1 MVHRG
6 CWDFVVLASMKRGS
20 CFSRTG
26 RAQLALRPWRKWRLS
41 RRTGASVCVSLRSL
55 LSFLFSPSPFLSM
68 SASVLCASPRRP
80 DSPKPSVGN
89 MCGGQA
95 KSKDTA
101 HPRRLLEAAQDFRRS
116 AAAPSWWGRSAWVLG
131 DWTCYSCALGWVCV

>member
-1 MVHRG
+1 
-6 CWDFVVLASMKRGS
+6 MKRGS

-55 LSFLFSPSPFLSM
+55 LSFPPFSLPSFSM
-68 SASVLCASPRRP
+68 NASVLYGSPRGPVSR
-80 DSPKPSVGN
+80 KPSVN
-89 MCGGQA
+89 DMCGEQA

-101 HPRRLLEAAQDFRRS
+101 HPRRLLGAAQDSRRS
-116 AAAPSWWGRSAWVLG
+116 AAAPSLWGWRAWVLG